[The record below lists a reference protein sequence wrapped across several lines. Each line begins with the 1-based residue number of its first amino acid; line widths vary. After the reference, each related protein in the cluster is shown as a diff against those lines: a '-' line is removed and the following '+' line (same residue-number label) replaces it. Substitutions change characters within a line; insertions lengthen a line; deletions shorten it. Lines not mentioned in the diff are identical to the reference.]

1 LTLRYA
7 HVRLLGTFL
16 ALLPA
21 SSLANANANAG
32 ASVFKDVCAA
42 CHGANGEGT
51 TSGQTQAPPL
61 KGSAFV
67 KSASPDELKSLIK
80 FGRTGAAKKFKEI
93 PQGMPAQA
101 LSEAEMTD
109 IIPYI
114 QVELQ
119 K

>member
-1 LTLRYA
+1 MTLRCA
-7 HVRLLGTFL
+7 QVRLLCTLL

-21 SSLANANANAG
+21 SLLANANPG
-32 ASVFKDVCAA
+32 ASAYKEVCSV
-42 CHGANGEGT
+42 CHGPTGEGT
-51 TSGQTQAPPL
+51 KSGPTQAPPL

-67 KSASPDELKSLIK
+67 KSASADELKSLIK
-80 FGRTGAAKKFKEI
+80 FGRTGANKRFKDI

-101 LSEAEMTD
+101 LSEAEMEA
-109 IIPYI
+109 IIPYL

>member
-7 HVRLLGTFL
+7 HVRLLCTLL

-21 SSLANANANAG
+21 STLTNANVG
-32 ASVFKDVCAA
+32 ASTFKEVCAV
-42 CHGANGEGT
+42 CHGPTGEGT
-51 TSGQTQAPPL
+51 KSGPQAAPPL

-67 KSASPDELKSLIK
+67 KSATPDELKSLIK
-80 FGRTGAAKKFKEI
+80 FGRTGANKKFKDI